1 MIAPLNFWLSKTD
14 TLLARKWTANM
25 NQFTENEDQESL
37 GSLGQAARGNQLK
50 SARWIMIFVG
60 VVNIALNAF
69 LYTNV
74 DSQIDAEVAELRQQ
88 GLVAD
93 PAVVEEARSE
103 SKLLAG
109 GGVAVGVVF
118 VFLGISVYV
127 FPVPCTVL
135 GLVLYIGLIALA
147 AVLDPTQ
154 IARGIIIK
162 IVIIVAMVKSIGS
175 AVAYQKEKQ
184 QADMNGTN
192 AWANP
197 D

>member
-1 MIAPLNFWLSKTD
+1 
-14 TLLARKWTANM
+14 M

>member
-1 MIAPLNFWLSKTD
+1 M
-14 TLLARKWTANM
+14 
-25 NQFTENEDQESL
+25 
-37 GSLGQAARGNQLK
+37 
-50 SARWIMIFVG
+50 
-60 VVNIALNAF
+60 
-69 LYTNV
+69 
-74 DSQIDAEVAELRQQ
+74 
-88 GLVAD
+88 
-93 PAVVEEARSE
+93 
-103 SKLLAG
+103 
-109 GGVAVGVVF
+109 VF